1 MRHFVLLVLVL
12 EKALEVKLRTIFVIQ
27 ISLEIE
33 NALMYTYIFLQAGLS
48 ETGHRTLCCS
58 RRKCTYCP
66 SMDRKVD

>member
-33 NALMYTYIFLQAGLS
+33 NALIYTYIFLQAGLS
-48 ETGHRTLCCS
+48 ETGLCAALAENALIVPQWIG
-58 RRKCTYCP
+58 K
-66 SMDRKVD
+66 